1 MITTKTQ
8 MLFSASAVRRL
19 LGVASG
25 LKVRIQEWFK
35 VVWVCVEGKRPTLIS
50 KKTFLTHFVE
60 WRKAQSRTMTVTANI
75 ARSDLFTVRN
85 ETKSSVYKVQCYT
98 GGLMCDCE
106 DFKNQSQILG
116 KACCK
121 HGYAVLA
128 KLGFGSLSD
137 YIRESM
143 SEAA

>member
-1 MITTKTQ
+1 MISSKTQ

-50 KKTFLTHFVE
+50 KKAFLLHFVE
-60 WRKAQSRTMTVTANI
+60 WRKAQSRSMQVTANI

-106 DFKNQSQILG
+106 DFKNQSHFLG

-128 KLGFGSLSD
+128 KLGFSSLSD
-137 YIRESM
+137 YIQESM
-143 SEAA
+143 TQAA